1 MITRILLSYQTKIFP
16 VQLTGVTSLESCFV
30 LKCSNSYS
38 KLGLQSKRHAQQE
51 ISTSKMP
58 SSIDCSLCLLRQSL
72 EAARFAT
79 PDTEI
84 HEKVIREVMNCVLE
98 MGFQTPPPVIGQK
111 IHRTIRAL
119 TNNPDPYLRV
129 KQAFN
134 ELMFS
139 RIDYFQK
146 LIAASSDPFDTAV
159 RLAIAGNSIDFAIR
173 ANLEAKDIDTS
184 IDHALALPVNGDID
198 ELRQI
203 IENSNKILYLAD
215 NSGEIVCDR
224 LLIEL
229 LLPKDI
235 VACVRGFPVINDATF
250 DDAKQIGL
258 TEIVPVITNG
268 NDGMG
273 TVLELC
279 SKEFMAVYNEAD
291 LIISK
296 GLGNYETL
304 ICYDDSQLP
313 HTVAFLFKAKCS
325 FIAQF
330 SNTQLGDCVIRIKK
344 RKIAQGQEI
353 EMIEK

>member
-1 MITRILLSYQTKIFP
+1 
-16 VQLTGVTSLESCFV
+16 
-30 LKCSNSYS
+30 
-38 KLGLQSKRHAQQE
+38 
-51 ISTSKMP
+51 MP

-84 HEKVIREVMNCVLE
+84 HERVIREVMNCILE

-111 IHRTIRAL
+111 IHRTIRTL
-119 TNNPDPYLRV
+119 TNNPDPYLKV

-139 RIDYFQK
+139 RINHFRE
-146 LIAASSDPFDTAV
+146 LIAASGDPFDTAV

-173 ANLEAKDIDTS
+173 ANLEEKDIDTA
-184 IDHALALPVNGDID
+184 IDQALTQPINGDVNT
-198 ELRQI
+198 LRQTI
-203 IENSNKILYLAD
+203 DNANKILYLAD
-215 NSGEIVCDR
+215 NAGEIVCDR
-224 LLIEL
+224 LLIEQ
-229 LLPKDI
+229 LLPKEI
-235 VACVRGFPVINDATF
+235 VACVRGLPVINDSLM
-250 DDAKQIGL
+250 DDAKQVGL
-258 TEIVPVITNG
+258 TEVVPVITNG

-273 TVLELC
+273 TVLEQC
-279 SKEFMAVYNEAD
+279 SQEFMSIFNESD

-313 HTVAFLFKAKCS
+313 QTVAFLFKAKCS

-330 SNTQLGDCVIRIKK
+330 TGTQLGDCVVRIRDANLGEELASFY
-344 RKIAQGQEI
+344 RETHS
-353 EMIEK
+353 

>member
-1 MITRILLSYQTKIFP
+1 
-16 VQLTGVTSLESCFV
+16 
-30 LKCSNSYS
+30 
-38 KLGLQSKRHAQQE
+38 
-51 ISTSKMP
+51 MP

-84 HEKVIREVMNCVLE
+84 HETVIRKVMNCVLE

-119 TNNPDPYLRV
+119 TKNPDPYLHV

-139 RIDYFQK
+139 RIDHFRE
-146 LIAASSDPFDTAV
+146 LVSASSDPFDTVV

-173 ANLEAKDIDTS
+173 ANLEAKDIDAA
-184 IDHALALPVNGDID
+184 IDQALTLPINGDIN
-198 ELRQI
+198 ELRQT
-203 IENSNKILYLAD
+203 IEKSSKILYLLD

-224 LLIEL
+224 LLIEQ

-235 VACVRGFPVINDATF
+235 VACVRGLPVINDALL
-250 DDAKQIGL
+250 DDAKQVGL
-258 TEIVPVITNG
+258 TEVVPVITNG

-273 TVLELC
+273 TVLDQC
-279 SKEFMAVYNEAD
+279 SQEFMTVFNEAD

-313 HTVAFLFKAKCS
+313 QTVAFLFKAKCS

-330 SNTQLGDCVIRIKK
+330 TDTQLGDCVIRIKNSATK
-344 RKIAQGQEI
+344 
-353 EMIEK
+353 